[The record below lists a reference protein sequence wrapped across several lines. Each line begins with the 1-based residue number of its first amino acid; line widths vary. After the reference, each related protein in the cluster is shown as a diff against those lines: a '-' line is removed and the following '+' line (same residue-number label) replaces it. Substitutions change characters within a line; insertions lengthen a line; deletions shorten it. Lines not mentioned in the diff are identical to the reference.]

1 MGNWKLS
8 RGIFRVIPGGL
19 HHQLQFACNYWPGQ
33 CTRGRGEVLGQAGVA
48 KASAYHHN
56 RSIKESKK

>member
-1 MGNWKLS
+1 MARETVYGMNSWY
-8 RGIFRVIPGGL
+8 RAGIRCEIAVI
-19 HHQLQFACNYWPGQ
+19 QRLQAG
-33 CTRGRGEVLGQAGVA
+33 TRGRGEVLGQAGVA